1 MGLVWGKLSL
11 GHEITDNSNFTVA
24 KKERDEVKLGIQ
36 ILLIKSHKQYIWKAG
51 SHIKCPPRGLNTI
64 SQWHLWEI

>member
-36 ILLIKSHKQYIWKAG
+36 FYW
-51 SHIKCPPRGLNTI
+51 LNHTSNI
-64 SQWHLWEI
+64 YERPAAT